1 MVEVNGEITA
11 VISLSADSKK
21 LEKVIEQLVEMPETQ
36 DVYEVTGEYDLIAV
50 VKAKDISDFRVI
62 VKDKIL
68 QIDGVVNSVSSFV
81 LYTHKKAGEKRC

>member
-1 MVEVNGEITA
+1 MGGEITA

-21 LEKVIEQLVEMPETQ
+21 LEKVINQLVEIPETQ

-50 VKAKDISDFRVI
+50 VRAKDIGEFRGI

-81 LYTHKKAGEKRC
+81 LYTHKKAGKKCG